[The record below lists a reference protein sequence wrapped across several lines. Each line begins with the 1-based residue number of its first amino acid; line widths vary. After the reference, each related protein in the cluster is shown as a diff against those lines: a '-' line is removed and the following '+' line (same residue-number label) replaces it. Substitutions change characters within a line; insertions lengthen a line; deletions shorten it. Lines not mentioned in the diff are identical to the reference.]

1 MHITLKNSQ
10 YGIDKKFYV
19 KFVEGFS
26 GLFCI
31 KITWHYG
38 NLKVKC
44 SFWWYPLKYIQ
55 NKWRMKKPSLKL
67 KVFLTKRQRLKL
79 LEIHKIIKKHW
90 IPHLFPGPPSIPK
103 KAISHLCA
111 ISGGNILK
119 DKAQE
124 TFIFSIS
131 GRVLVMLERKIFTT
145 WKPRSISDLH

>member
-79 LEIHKIIKKHW
+79 LEIHKIIKNIEFH
-90 IPHLFPGPPSIPK
+90 ICSQAPQVSPK
-103 KAISHLCA
+103 KQFLTFVRFLGVISWRIKPKKL
-111 ISGGNILK
+111 L
-119 DKAQE
+119 
-124 TFIFSIS
+124 F
-131 GRVLVMLERKIFTT
+131 LVFLVEF
-145 WKPRSISDLH
+145 